1 MTKITS
7 AQRKTLKGLA
17 HHIDPVVQLGKNG
30 LTSELIETINKS
42 LDDHELIKLKF
53 IDFKD
58 EKKELAA
65 EIEKKTKSVN
75 VSNIGNIS
83 IYYRQQKN
91 PEKRKIKV

>member
-7 AQRKTLKGLA
+7 AQRKTLKGFA
-17 HHIDPVVQLGKNG
+17 HHLDPVVQLGKNG
-30 LTSELIETINKS
+30 ITPQLIETINKS

-53 IDFKD
+53 LDFKD

-83 IYYRQQKN
+83 IYYRQQKD